1 MSYSTEFDRKDVPRS
16 TTELFPEALNLS
28 PKQRMVLNVVQSF
41 AQGAKVTEVA
51 DALQMH
57 VNTARGHL
65 DELVAK
71 GAARVTS
78 APATGRGRPSLI
90 YSVRVPKGETIAQEY
105 VSLIAVLAALADAAS
120 TGSSESA
127 GSAATADAAS
137 LSKARTI
144 GAEWARTNLSSFRAP
159 SGKREEFLTTLLQL
173 ARDMG
178 FDPTTSPDRITLNA
192 CPFVTENILPT
203 PFICAMH
210 AGFLTEASALGC
222 QEPVGLRL
230 TPLPSP
236 GICTIDVLPEPEK
249 PAAEPETD

>member
-1 MSYSTEFDRKDVPRS
+1 MSHSTEFDRRDVPRS

-51 DALQMH
+51 DILQMH

-71 GAARVTS
+71 GAARVTP
-78 APATGRGRPSLI
+78 APAEGRGRPSLI

-120 TGSSESA
+120 ADSTDATGT
-127 GSAATADAAS
+127 AAPTAAS
-137 LSKARTI
+137 MDKARAI
-144 GAEWARTNLSSFRAP
+144 GAQWARTNLSSFRAP
-159 SGKREEFLTTLLQL
+159 NGKREEFLTTLLQL

-178 FDPTTSPDRITLNA
+178 FDPTTSPGRITLNA

-222 QEPVGLRL
+222 QDPVGLRL

-236 GICTIDVLPEPEK
+236 RICTIDVLPEPEE
-249 PAAEPETD
+249 PAGA

>member
-1 MSYSTEFDRKDVPRS
+1 MPHATEFDQRDVPRS

-41 AQGAKVTEVA
+41 AQGAKATEVA
-51 DALQMH
+51 DVLQMH

-105 VSLIAVLAALADAAS
+105 VSLIAVLASLADAAS
-120 TGSSESA
+120 TGSGESA
-127 GSAATADAAS
+127 GPAAADAAS
-137 LSKARTI
+137 LAKARAI
-144 GAEWARTNLSSFRAP
+144 GAQWARTNLASFRAT
-159 SGKREEFLTTLLQL
+159 SGKQEEFLATLLRL

-178 FDPTTSPDRITLNA
+178 FDPTMAPDCITLNA

-210 AGFLTEASALGC
+210 AGFLTEASILGC
-222 QEPVGLRL
+222 QEPVRLRL
-230 TPLPSP
+230 TPLREPR
-236 GICTIDVLPEPEK
+236 ICTIDVLPEPEE
-249 PAAEPETD
+249 PAAEPEN